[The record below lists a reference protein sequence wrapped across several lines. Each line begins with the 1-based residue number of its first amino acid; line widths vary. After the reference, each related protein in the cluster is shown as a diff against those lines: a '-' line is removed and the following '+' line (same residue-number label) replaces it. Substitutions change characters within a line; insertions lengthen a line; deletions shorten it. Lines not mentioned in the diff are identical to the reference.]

1 MKYSVQIVDNF
12 YQTPDVI
19 RKYALEQKFYKRP
32 GTYPGLRTDRISDL
46 NPELFKYFANKL
58 VKLYF
63 KNKKVE
69 YDIITNFQ
77 MIDNQYNIGCIHRD
91 DVNIDVAGV
100 VYLTPQAPI
109 QTGTSIFT
117 PIVEPLNDCTVPT
130 DPLSIDNV
138 NMVEYNTKLSTYN
151 NQFERTL
158 EIGNVYNRLVVYPA
172 QYWHAQSGFFGDNL
186 QNSRLTQVFFAKFTL
201 HDT

>member
-1 MKYSVQIVDNF
+1 VKYSVQIVDNF

-19 RKYALEQKFYKRP
+19 RKYALEQKFYKRA

-77 MIDNQYNIGCIHRD
+77 MIDNQYNIGRIHRD

-138 NMVEYNTKLSTYN
+138 NIAEYNTKLSTYN

-172 QYWHAQSGFFGDNL
+172 QYWHTQSGFFGDNL